1 MQSNEDRSS
10 QPPNRAEAYLAPET
24 LSQLSPF
31 ELRARMIVEGVRSG
45 LHRSPHQG
53 MAVEFNQHRGYV
65 PGDDLRHLDWKV
77 YGRSDRLTIKQY
89 QQETNLDVI
98 LLVDASASMR
108 FGSLS
113 IKDGWGKTEASRTT
127 GNWTKFDHAVATSV
141 ALSWLALQ
149 QSDRVGLIVFS
160 DGIQGIVQRS
170 SGQGQWRRIVSAL
183 NTKPVESG
191 TNLTKTT
198 EQVLGRIS
206 NRAVFILVSDLLTD
220 PDEIQSSLARFR
232 HHRQDVMC
240 LQVLDQKEISFDFSG
255 PEQFQGLE
263 IDRRIK
269 VDPRSIR
276 DAYLKAFDEHIENIS
291 SMCTQFGYDHLLMNS
306 HSSVGPA
313 VGRLLARRSIWLKR
327 HRAG

>member
-1 MQSNEDRSS
+1 MQSEEDRSS
-10 QPPNRAEAYLAPET
+10 QPPSRAEAYLAPET
-24 LSQLSPF
+24 LSQLTPF

-89 QQETNLDVI
+89 QQETNLDVV

-108 FGSLS
+108 FGTLP
-113 IKDGWGKTEASRTT
+113 IKEGWGETEASRKT
-127 GNWTKFDHAVATSV
+127 GSWTKFDHAVATSV
-141 ALSWLALQ
+141 ALSWLSLQ
-149 QSDRVGLIVFS
+149 QSDRVGLITFA
-160 DGIQGIVQRS
+160 DGIEGIVQRA
-170 SGQGQWRRIVSAL
+170 SGQGQWRHIVSAL
-183 NTKPVESG
+183 NTRPVENG

-206 NRAVFILVSDLLTD
+206 NRAIFIIVSDLLCD
-220 PDEIQSSLARFR
+220 PEEIHSALARFR
-232 HHRQDVMC
+232 HQRQDVLC
-240 LQVLDQKEISFDFSG
+240 LQVLDEKEISFNFNG

-263 IDRRIK
+263 TDRRVK

-276 DAYLKAFDEHIENIS
+276 DAYLEAFGKHVEKIS
-291 SMCTQFGYDHLLMNS
+291 STCTQFGYDHLIMNT
-306 HSSVGPA
+306 HTSVGPA
-313 VGRLLARRSIWLKR
+313 LGRLLARRSIWLKR

>member
-1 MQSNEDRSS
+1 MSSEGDRSS
-10 QPPNRAEAYLAPET
+10 QASRRAEAYLAPET
-24 LSQLSPF
+24 LSQLAPF

-53 MAVEFNQHRGYV
+53 MAVEFDQHRGYV

-77 YGRSDRLTIKQY
+77 FGRSDRLTIKQY
-89 QQETNLDVI
+89 QQETNLDVV
-98 LLVDASASMR
+98 LLVDASASLR
-108 FGSLS
+108 FGTLPV
-113 IKDGWGKTEASRTT
+113 KEGWGETEASRIM
-127 GNWTKFDHAVATSV
+127 GSWTKFDHAVATSV

-149 QSDRVGLIVFS
+149 QSDRVGLIVFA
-160 DGIQGIVQRS
+160 DGIEGVVQRA

-183 NTKPVESG
+183 NTRPVEHG

-198 EQVLGRIS
+198 EQVLGRIT
-206 NRAVFILVSDLLTD
+206 NRAIFVLVSDLLTD
-220 PDEIQSSLARFR
+220 PEEIHSALARFR
-232 HHRQDVMC
+232 HHRQDVLC
-240 LQVLDQKEISFDFSG
+240 LQVLDQQEISFDFSG

-263 IDRRIK
+263 VERRLK

-276 DAYLKAFDEHIENIS
+276 EAYLEALGRHIDGIGS
-291 SMCTQFGYDHLLMNS
+291 TCTQFGYDHLVMNT

-313 VGRLLARRSIWLKR
+313 LGRLLARRSIWLKR

>member
-1 MQSNEDRSS
+1 MQSRDDQSS
-10 QPPNRAEAYLAPET
+10 QPSNRAEAYLAPET

-108 FGSLS
+108 FGSLP
-113 IKDGWGKTEASRTT
+113 IKKGWGETEASRAT
-127 GNWTKFDHAVATSV
+127 GSWTKFDHAVATSV
-141 ALSWLALQ
+141 ALSWLSLQ
-149 QSDRVGLIVFS
+149 QSDRVGLVVFG
-160 DGIQGIVQRS
+160 DGIKGMVQRS

-183 NTKPVESG
+183 NTRPVDDG

-198 EQVLGRIS
+198 DQVLGRIS

-220 PDEIQSSLARFR
+220 PEEIQSSLARFR
-232 HHRQDVMC
+232 HQRQDVLC
-240 LQVLDQKEISFDFSG
+240 LQVLDHREIAFDFQG
-255 PEQFQGLE
+255 PEQFHGLE
-263 IDRRIK
+263 IDHRVK

-276 DAYLKAFDEHIENIS
+276 DAYLKAFNRHIDEIS
-291 SMCTQFGYDHLLMNS
+291 SICTQFGYDHLLMNT
-306 HSSVGPA
+306 HDSVGPA
-313 VGRLLARRSIWLKR
+313 VARLLARRSMWLKR
-327 HRAG
+327 HKAG